1 MDFKDQAVKFR
12 GSELAKMATERLA
25 GVAEG
30 IIADGR
36 LEQSEV
42 ETFYKALVRASQ
54 TPSPLV
60 LTLLEK
66 TEEILADGVVDVDEA
81 RELFDLLQKF
91 VGDDSELGELAKP
104 TNLPLCDP
112 APAVVLEGKNFCLTG
127 TFEFGNRKSCQTA
140 IADVG
145 GRVTSGVTKS
155 IDYLVIGHYVTSS
168 WKHEKFG
175 TKIEQAMEY
184 RDRFGRPKIISEA
197 HWRQSLESH

>member
-1 MDFKDQAVKFR
+1 MDVKDQAVKFR
-12 GSELAKMATERLA
+12 GAELAKMATERLA

-42 ETFYKALVRASQ
+42 ETFHKALVRASQ

-60 LTLLEK
+60 ITLLEK
-66 TEEILADGVVDVDEA
+66 TEEILADGVVDADEA

-112 APAVVLEGKNFCLTG
+112 APTVVLEGKNFCLTG
-127 TFEFGNRKSCQTA
+127 TYEFGNRKACQTA
-140 IADVG
+140 VTDAG
-145 GRVTSGVTKS
+145 GGVTSGVTKNT
-155 IDYLVIGHYVTSS
+155 DYLVIGHYVTSS

-175 TKIEQAMEY
+175 TKIEQAMGY
-184 RDRFGRPKIISEA
+184 RQRFGVPQIISEA
-197 HWRQSLESH
+197 HWQSRIRC

>member
-1 MDFKDQAVKFR
+1 MDFKDRAVKFR
-12 GSELAKMATERLA
+12 GAELAKMATERLA

-42 ETFYKALVRASQ
+42 EAFHKALVRASQ

-60 LTLLEK
+60 ITLLEK
-66 TEEILADGVVDVDEA
+66 TEEILADGVVDADEA

-112 APAVVLEGKNFCLTG
+112 APAVAVEGKNFCVTG
-127 TFEFGNRKSCQTA
+127 TFEFGNRKACQAAVTDA
-140 IADVG
+140 G
-145 GRVTSGVTKS
+145 GGVTSGVTKNT
-155 IDYLVIGHYVTSS
+155 DYLVIGHYVTSS

-175 TKIEQAMEY
+175 TKIELAMEY
-184 RDRFGRPKIISEA
+184 RERYGKPLIISEA
-197 HWRQSLESH
+197 HWRKFI

>member
-1 MDFKDQAVKFR
+1 MDFKDRAVKFR
-12 GSELAKMATERLA
+12 GPELAKMATERLA

-42 ETFYKALVRASQ
+42 EAFHKALVRASQ

-60 LTLLEK
+60 ITLLEK
-66 TEEILADGVVDVDEA
+66 TEEILADGVVDADEA

-104 TNLPLCDP
+104 SNLPLCDP
-112 APAVVLEGKNFCLTG
+112 APAVVLAGKNFCLTG
-127 TFEFGNRKSCQTA
+127 TFELGNRKACQKAVTDA
-140 IADVG
+140 G
-145 GRVTSGVTKS
+145 GGLTSGVTKNT
-155 IDYLVIGHYVTSS
+155 DFLVIGHYVTSS

-184 RDRFGRPKIISEA
+184 RDRFGRPKIVSEA
-197 HWRQSLESH
+197 HWKQFLA